1 MSWIATIVFCTLAFT
16 CAGCM
21 LTARPVICD
30 DEQIPM
36 PKPRP
41 ENWEGRVSPLIGDF
55 PNWRKK

>member
-1 MSWIATIVFCTLAFT
+1 MSWIATIVFCVLAFT

-30 DEQIPM
+30 EDVLSVPM

-41 ENWEGRVSPLIGDF
+41 PIGGQ
-55 PNWRKK
+55 P